1 MHTVLTEVAWFF
13 SVPKQM
19 SYYIQLRYDNFLSL
33 PFSFINLNQSF
44 DVLQFELLTTSLKNH
59 RQVKFKFKDS
69 GPRMGSH
76 IAIVVRSAFRPR
88 RTSMYVSNVSSKNVL
103 AKIMKILK
111 HVLQSIRQ
119 EGHLYFLVV
128 NNVYALHLR
137 KLVPADITYEWGNQ
151 PPE

>member
-1 MHTVLTEVAWFF
+1 
-13 SVPKQM
+13 
-19 SYYIQLRYDNFLSL
+19 
-33 PFSFINLNQSF
+33 
-44 DVLQFELLTTSLKNH
+44 
-59 RQVKFKFKDS
+59 
-69 GPRMGSH
+69 MGSH
-76 IAIVVRSAFRPR
+76 IPTAVKSAFRLHR
-88 RTSMYVSNVSSKNVL
+88 ASVYVSNVSSKSVL

-111 HVLQSIRQ
+111 RFLQIIRQ